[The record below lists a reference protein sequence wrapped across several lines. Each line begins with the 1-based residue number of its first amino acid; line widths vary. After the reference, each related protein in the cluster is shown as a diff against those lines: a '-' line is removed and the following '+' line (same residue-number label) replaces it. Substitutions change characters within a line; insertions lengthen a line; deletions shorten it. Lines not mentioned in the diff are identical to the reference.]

1 MSPRGLTYVEMLVVV
16 MIFSMVM
23 ITIVNSVLYF
33 YRTNKS
39 SIEQA
44 YQIES
49 ARKGIE
55 LLVRDIREATYS
67 DVGAY
72 PLVAMASSSL
82 SFYSDTDRDNSIEL
96 IHYEL
101 QGKKLLRS
109 VTNATG
115 TPATYT
121 GTTATTTV
129 SSNVRNFSDNISV
142 FQFFNASGTQAT
154 TSAGLASVLTVSV
167 SLVVDITPQHAP
179 GEFTLRSSA
188 TMRNLR
194 KQ

>member
-1 MSPRGLTYVEMLVVV
+1 MTRGLTYVEMLVVV

-23 ITIVNSVLYF
+23 IAIVNSVLYF

-44 YQIES
+44 FQIES

-55 LLVRDIREATYS
+55 LLVRDVREASYS
-67 DVGAY
+67 DNGAY
-72 PLVAMASSSL
+72 PLVSMASSSL
-82 SFYSDTDRDNSIEL
+82 TFYSDTDRDNSIEL

-101 QGKKLLRS
+101 QGKTLLRT

-115 TPATYT
+115 TPPAYT
-121 GTTATTTV
+121 DTIATTTI
-129 SSNVRNFSDNISV
+129 STNVRNFSDNISV
-142 FQFFNASGTQAT
+142 FQFFNASGTEAT
-154 TSAGLASVLTVSV
+154 SSASLASVLTISV